1 MILRRALQ
9 VDAPGAAL
17 RLVLSELPPPA
28 AHEVLLGVEAC
39 GVCRTDLHVIDGD
52 IPCRYPVVPGH
63 EVIGRVLERG
73 TAVEG
78 VQIGDRL
85 GVPWLGGTCGV
96 CDYCRT
102 GRENLCDRAIFTGAT
117 RDGGYASHLIA
128 DARYC
133 LPMPDRY
140 SAIEAAPLM
149 CAGLIGYRSL
159 KAAADAPRLGIFGF
173 GAAAHIVAQVA
184 RWQGRELFAF
194 TRRGDTAA
202 QAFAREMGCCWAGAS
217 GEVPPVLLDAAIL
230 FAPVGAL
237 VPEAL
242 RVVRKGGRVT
252 CAGIHMS
259 DIPRFPYADLWGERT
274 IASVANLTRTDGAE
288 FLRLA
293 VAAGVTTSTTP
304 FPMSRASEAVRRLRR
319 GRITGAAV
327 LVPDGDW
334 DAGRQDPG
342 TSAGAT

>member
-1 MILRRALQ
+1 MTLRRALQ

-17 RLVLSELPPPA
+17 RIVSSELPAPS
-28 AHEVLLGVEAC
+28 AHEVLIAVEAC

-63 EVIGRVLERG
+63 EVIGRVLECG
-73 TAVEG
+73 SAVES
-78 VQIGDRL
+78 VRIGDRV

-133 LPMPDRY
+133 LPIPDRY
-140 SAIEAAPLM
+140 GAIEAAPLM

-159 KAAADAPRLGIFGF
+159 KAAGDAPRLGIFGF

-184 RWQGRELFAF
+184 RWQGREVFAF

-202 QAFAREMGCCWAGAS
+202 QAFARKSGCCWAGAS
-217 GEVPPVLLDAAIL
+217 GETPPWPLDAALL

-242 RVVRKGGRVT
+242 RVVRKGGRVI

-259 DIPRFPYADLWGERT
+259 DIPSFPYAALWGERT
-274 IASVANLTRTDGAE
+274 IASVANLTRADGTE
-288 FLRLA
+288 FLHLA

-304 FPMSRASEAVRRLRR
+304 FPMSRAGEAVRRLRQ

-327 LVPDGDW
+327 LVPDEDW
-334 DAGRQDPG
+334 GTDRRDPDIYG
-342 TSAGAT
+342 GAT